1 MGNNNI
7 TNLKDPS
14 GPKGVTL
21 KRLLFKK
28 KMQKFAVDYKLEKLS
43 EMGSENKDAIKAVQ
57 DKLKE
62 IRMAFQVN
70 SLRNELET
78 MSV

>member
-1 MGNNNI
+1 
-7 TNLKDPS
+7 
-14 GPKGVTL
+14 
-21 KRLLFKK
+21 
-28 KMQKFAVDYKLEKLS
+28 MQKFAVDYKLEKLS